1 MYSVY
6 ILLCSDGTLYTGTA
20 KNAFTRFLKHKEGK
34 GAKYTRTHSPER
46 LAAVWDAE
54 DKSTALKIE
63 LRIKKL
69 TKNKKEELIR
79 SPEKIESY
87 IGLNAEKSA
96 EFYNKK

>member
-6 ILLCSDGTLYTGTA
+6 IILCSDGTLYTGTA
-20 KNAFTRFLKHKEGK
+20 KNAFKRFLKHKEGK
-34 GAKYTRTHSPER
+34 GAKYTRTHCPEK
-46 LAAVWDAE
+46 LVAVWDTE
-54 DKSTALKIE
+54 DKSTALKTE
-63 LRIKKL
+63 MRIKKL

-87 IGLNAEKSA
+87 TGLNAEKSA